1 MKIDVSGAVKK
12 LRSAGA
18 AFDQRQALTEIG
30 DSVLKRVR
38 DGFAT
43 NGHHGKWKRM
53 APNTLVVATLARW
66 CEPGNCAARSVAK
79 SLAIASDEATAKG
92 LAIDAVNKIVGRAT
106 KK

>member
-1 MKIDVSGAVKK
+1 VTKVRRGETWRVITVKVDVSGAVKK

-53 APNTLVVATLARW
+53 APNTLVSGHASSLVRTGKLRGSFRSKVF
-66 CEPGNCAARSVAK
+66 GNRV
-79 SLAIASDEATAKG
+79 
-92 LAIDAVNKIVGRAT
+92 
-106 KK
+106 

>member
-1 MKIDVSGAVKK
+1 MITVKIDVSGAVKK

-43 NGHHGKWKRM
+43 HGPHGTGKRR
-53 APNTLVVATLARW
+53 APHTLVSGQASSLVRTGKLRGSFRSKVF
-66 CEPGNCAARSVAK
+66 GNRV
-79 SLAIASDEATAKG
+79 
-92 LAIDAVNKIVGRAT
+92 
-106 KK
+106 